1 MSCGVIG
8 EFLSGRK
15 RIEGIEEKRKKK
27 KPNPL
32 VRSLDHQLYE
42 RQNDARAWR
51 AIETR
56 PAAEDRPR
64 NIRRIASSGKRK
76 ETGTVLTSSSSRR
89 THLFEQLLLLL
100 LLLFYFLAKRSDFR
114 HDNRHA
120 RSVYEEETP

>member
-1 MSCGVIG
+1 VVLLVSFC
-8 EFLSGRK
+8 R
-15 RIEGIEEKRKKK
+15 EGKESMKESKKKEKRKSQTRSS
-27 KPNPL
+27 
-32 VRSLDHQLYE
+32 RSLDLQLYE